1 MKQLIAGLA
10 GGKGYAAAAVLAAAV
25 AGSAGFGA
33 AWKWQALSYGA
44 AMATLERDHKE
55 EQRAISEAH
64 AGIVNAN
71 LDWMKRIAA
80 RLGALEAAAWQEL
93 EDARIENERFRTDL
107 LDGAERMWVRIDPH
121 SISRGGA
128 PGGAA
133 GAGLDDEAAYAR
145 LHPAVAADLARLAA
159 DADEAARQLNHC
171 QDRELER
178 RKKE

>member
-1 MKQLIAGLA
+1 MAKFFAALA
-10 GGKGYAAAAVLAAAV
+10 GWKGYAAAAVLAAAV
-25 AGSAGFGA
+25 AGSAGFAA

-55 EQRAISEAH
+55 ELRAISETH

-93 EDARIENERFRTDL
+93 EDARIENERFRADL
-107 LDGAERMWVRIDPH
+107 LGGAERMWVRIEPDSVH
-121 SISRGGA
+121 RGGA
-128 PGGAA
+128 PGGDA

-145 LHPAVAADLARLAA
+145 LHPSVAADLARLAA

-178 RKKE
+178 QRKD